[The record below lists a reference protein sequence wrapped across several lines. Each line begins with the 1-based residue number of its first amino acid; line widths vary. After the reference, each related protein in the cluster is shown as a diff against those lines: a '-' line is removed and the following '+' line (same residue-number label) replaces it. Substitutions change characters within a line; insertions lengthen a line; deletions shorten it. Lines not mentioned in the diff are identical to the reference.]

1 MDGRRLF
8 HPRGKLLGGS
18 SSVNAMV
25 YVRGHAEDYNRWAFE
40 EGATGWSYEEC
51 LPYFVKSE
59 VVMLFMNCVAFVMSF
74 LLIYSFGHRSFGS
87 LNFQ

>member
-1 MDGRRLF
+1 MDGRQLF

-59 VVMLFMNCVAFVMSF
+59 VVTCHVAKCVAFMASIADFCLQATYYV
-74 LLIYSFGHRSFGS
+74 
-87 LNFQ
+87 Q

>member
-1 MDGRRLF
+1 MDGRQLF

-25 YVRGHAEDYNRWAFE
+25 YVRGHAGDYDRWAFE
-40 EGATGWSYEEC
+40 EGATGWSYKEC

-59 VVMLFMNCVAFVMSF
+59 VVM
-74 LLIYSFGHRSFGS
+74 
-87 LNFQ
+87 

>member
-1 MDGRRLF
+1 MDGRQLF

-59 VVMLFMNCVAFVMSF
+59 VVMSVCELCCLCDIFSAYLF
-74 LLIYSFGHRSFGS
+74 I
-87 LNFQ
+87 

>member
-1 MDGRRLF
+1 MDGRQLF

-25 YVRGHAEDYNRWAFE
+25 YVRGHAGDYNRWAFE

-59 VVMLFMNCVAFVMSF
+59 VVILVFNIIIIYIYC
-74 LLIYSFGHRSFGS
+74 LLDIFSVNYAQLSV
-87 LNFQ
+87 